1 MLASRRGTNGPNHWA
16 EGAEGAGPGAE
27 IGGVDGYAARVDDL
41 AKRLEMLVVLQWLDE
56 GRPDDGAIRM
66 SVTTA
71 AADLEAGE
79 GRAGV
84 LAVMSALTDLDE
96 RGLVRVSLSAAGPR
110 EPLVTLSDGLRR
122 DANRLFGADRRTP
135 S

>member
-1 MLASRRGTNGPNHWA
+1 M
-16 EGAEGAGPGAE
+16 
-27 IGGVDGYAARVDDL
+27 DDL
-41 AKRLEMLVVLQWLDE
+41 ANRLEMLVVLQWLDE
-56 GRPDDGAIRM
+56 GRPDDGAIRL

-71 AADLEAGE
+71 AVELQAGD
-79 GRAGV
+79 GRAGA
-84 LAVMSALTDLDE
+84 LAVMRALSDLEE
-96 RGLVRVSLSAAGPR
+96 RRVVRVSLSAAGPR